1 MGITSSLNN
10 LIARAV
16 LNVLNTATKCQGV
29 SLTLIGGEPIANV
42 EHIEPYGFTSAALAG
57 AEAVVLFPS
66 GDRSHGV
73 AIAVADRR
81 YRLKGLAGG
90 EVAIYTDE
98 GDSIILKRD
107 NVIEATT
114 KKFIV
119 NAEEKISLNAPEVEV
134 NASKK
139 VAFIT
144 PDVTSTGNVAAEG
157 EVSDGV
163 GKMSQIRVTY
173 NGHAHTGRGAGNL
186 TDKPDSQMGG
196 G

>member
-1 MGITSSLNN
+1 MGIANSLNN

-16 LNVLNTATKCQGV
+16 LTVLNTVTKCQGV
-29 SLTLIGGEPIANV
+29 SLTLIGGETIENI

-81 YRLKGLAGG
+81 YRLRGLQGG

-98 GDSIILKRD
+98 GDSIILKRE
-107 NVIEATT
+107 NVIEVTT
-114 KKFIV
+114 KKYIV
-119 NAEEKISLNAPEVEV
+119 NAEEKISLNTRKVEI
-134 NASKK
+134 NASEE
-139 VAFIT
+139 VAFTT
-144 PDVTSTGNVAAEG
+144 PDITSTGNVAAGG

-173 NGHAHTGRGAGNL
+173 NGHSHIGRGAGNQ
-186 TDKPDSQMGG
+186 TDGPSAKMGG
-196 G
+196 

>member
-1 MGITSSLNN
+1 MGIASSLNN

-16 LNVLNTATKCQGV
+16 LTVLNTATKCQGV
-29 SLTLIGGEPIANV
+29 SLTLIGGESIENV
-42 EHIEPYGFTSAALAG
+42 EHIEPYGFTSAPLAG

-81 YRLKGLAGG
+81 YRLKGLRGG

-107 NVIEATT
+107 NVIEFTT
-114 KKFIV
+114 KKYIV

-139 VAFIT
+139 VTFTT
-144 PDVTSTGNVAAEG
+144 PDITSTGNVAAEG

-163 GKMSQIRVTY
+163 GKMSQMRATY
-173 NGHAHTGRGAGNL
+173 DDHDHIGRGAGNP
-186 TDKPDSQMGG
+186 TDSPKSKMGG
-196 G
+196 